1 MNAASTIE
9 RTLAALDAARLG
21 PDADAETE
29 ALAELEAAVRANLGM
44 FRPEDQQRALE
55 ELIDRLSRGL
65 KIEGQHERFL
75 LRVALDRRDLLA
87 RAERAEAE
95 VARLRAALV
104 EVMEYEGGSESP
116 LEDQYLVDRIRAAL
130 EPTR

>member
-1 MNAASTIE
+1 MPQITPEKLTRILDRIAAS
-9 RTLAALDAARLG
+9 
-21 PDADAETE
+21 
-29 ALAELEAAVRANLGM
+29 
-44 FRPEDQQRALE
+44 
-55 ELIDRLSRGL
+55 
-65 KIEGQHERFL
+65 
-75 LRVALDRRDLLA
+75 
-87 RAERAEAE
+87 EAE